1 MCCSEFPA
9 TLRSRGHI
17 LAGSGKNL
25 VPLMAGTF
33 FRRRPPCRR
42 FLFQR
47 AAASTAAQINKPFGA
62 KQ

>member
-33 FRRRPPCRR
+33 FRRRPPVGAFYSSEQRR
-42 FLFQR
+42 APLP
-47 AAASTAAQINKPFGA
+47 K
-62 KQ
+62 